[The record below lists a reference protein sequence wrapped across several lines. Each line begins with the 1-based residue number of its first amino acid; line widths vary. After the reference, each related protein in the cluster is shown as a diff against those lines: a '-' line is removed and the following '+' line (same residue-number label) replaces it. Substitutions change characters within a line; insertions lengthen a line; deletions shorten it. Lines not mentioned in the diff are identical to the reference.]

1 MQDRRHR
8 FVSRPRGISVTP
20 DRFSRRGFVHLLGAG
35 AAGAL
40 LAPAATARGLE
51 ARFDPERARDERHR
65 APVLVRIDSNENPR
79 GPGRAALDAIGSATA
94 MVHRYP
100 DDMAAELRGF
110 LAQAYGAGL
119 PQVCLGCGSTDVLR
133 AAVQAFTGP
142 SRALVTAAPTYEAA
156 VAEAKRVGAPV
167 REVPVGKGLE
177 LDLAAMRAA
186 ATGAGLVYLCNPNN
200 PTGTVHGR
208 EVMQDFI
215 AAVRR
220 ENPECAILVDEAYH
234 EYVADRGYGSMTS
247 VALATPKVLVART
260 FSKVYGMA
268 GLRAG
273 YGVGHE
279 STIEAVAPWT
289 LDIGVNTMAAM
300 AALASIAAPGA
311 ADHLARERRLNA
323 EARELT
329 VRYFTDAG
337 YVPAA
342 AEANFVMVDVRRDVR
357 AFRQACRAQGIA
369 IGRPFPPLATHA
381 RVSIGTREEM
391 EQAIAVFRRVLT
403 TS

>member
-1 MQDRRHR
+1 
-8 FVSRPRGISVTP
+8 VTP

-40 LAPAATARGLE
+40 FAPAAARGLE
-51 ARFDPERARDERHR
+51 ARFDREPPRDEARR
-65 APVLVRIDSNENPR
+65 APALVRIDSNENPR
-79 GPGRAALDAIGSATA
+79 GPGRAALAA
-94 MVHRYP
+94 MGAAAALAHRYP
-100 DDMAAELRGF
+100 DDAAAELRAVVARAHGV
-110 LAQAYGAGL
+110 GP

-133 AAVQAFTGP
+133 AAVQAYTGP

-167 REVPVGKGLE
+167 REVPVMKDLQ
-177 LDLAAMRAA
+177 LDLAAMRSAA
-186 ATGAGLVYLCNPNN
+186 SGAGLVYLCNPNN

-208 EVMQDFI
+208 AAMQDFI

-220 ENPECAILVDEAYH
+220 ESPECAILVDEAYH
-234 EYVADRGYGSMTS
+234 EYVADPGYGSMAS
-247 VALATPKVLVART
+247 VAFATPKVLVART

-279 STIEAVAPWT
+279 DTIEAVAPWT
-289 LDIGVNTMAAM
+289 LDIGVNIMAAT
-300 AALASIAAPGA
+300 AALASLAAPGA
-311 ADHLARERRLNA
+311 AEHLARERKLNA
-323 EARELT
+323 EAREMT
-329 VRYFTDAG
+329 VRFFTDAG

-369 IGRPFPPLATHA
+369 IGRPFPPLDTYA
-381 RVSIGTREEM
+381 RVSIGTRDEM
-391 EQAIAVFRRVLT
+391 SQAIDVFRRVLT
-403 TS
+403 AS

>member
-1 MQDRRHR
+1 M
-8 FVSRPRGISVTP
+8 SP

-51 ARFDPERARDERHR
+51 ARFDPDRSRAEAQRAR
-65 APVLVRIDSNENPR
+65 ALVRIDSNENPR
-79 GPGRAALDAIGSATA
+79 GPGPAALAALGTAAA

-100 DDMAAELRGF
+100 DDAAAELRGVV
-110 LAQAYGAGL
+110 ARAHAVGL

-133 AAVQAFTGP
+133 AAVQAWTGP

-156 VAEAKRVGAPV
+156 AAEAKRVGAPV
-167 REVPVGKGLE
+167 REVPVAKDLR

-186 ATGAGLVYLCNPNN
+186 ARDAGLVYLCNPNN

-208 EVMQDFI
+208 EAMQDFI
-215 AAVRR
+215 VAVRR
-220 ENPECAILVDEAYH
+220 ESPGCAIVVDEAYH
-234 EYVADRGYGSMTS
+234 EYVSDRSYESMTS
-247 VALATPKVLVART
+247 VAFATPRVLVART
-260 FSKVYGMA
+260 FSKVYGLA

-279 STIEAVAPWT
+279 STIAEVAPWT
-289 LDIGVNTMAAM
+289 LDIGVNTMAAL
-300 AALASIAAPGA
+300 AAQASIAAPGA
-311 ADHLARERRLNA
+311 GDHLARERALNA

-329 VRYFTDAG
+329 VRFFRDAG
-337 YVPAA
+337 YRPAA
-342 AEANFVMVDVRRDVR
+342 AEANFVMVDVRRDVNE
-357 AFRQACRAQGIA
+357 FRKACRAQGIA
-369 IGRPFPPLATHA
+369 IGRAFPPLPTHA

-391 EQAIAVFRRVLT
+391 EQAIAVFGRALAAG
-403 TS
+403 